1 MTDKIPFGAWPSTI
15 SAESVVAGVVGFSEL
30 NIRGEEIFWLE
41 SRPAEQGRSVLIAMT
56 PEGARRDL
64 TPPPFNVRSR
74 VHEYG
79 GGAYCLAPDAVF
91 FVNFPD
97 QNIFRVNADGKI
109 DRITPGGADERFA
122 DLCFDMKQQRLLC
135 VLERH
140 SQESETEPENVLA
153 AVDVASGEV
162 TVLDQQHDFYACP
175 RLSPSGE
182 FVAWVAWSH
191 PNMPWDGS
199 LLMRGAVDADGSIG
213 ERMIVAG
220 GADESVTQPVWMS
233 DESLLFISDQNGFY
247 NLYCFD
253 EQGIRCLLSDGAD
266 YAQPAW
272 VFGQREYAIIDGG
285 HVAAIRQ
292 TQAGPELVVI
302 NLNSGMASPLSGEGD
317 PWRYFDSLCAQD
329 NQLFFIAGYADRL
342 PAIDQLTIA
351 TGKSTSL
358 ALAAE
363 SSFDDGISIAEA
375 VSYPTR
381 DGEEAYGYFYP
392 PANALCRGPDGDLPP
407 LLVMSHGGP
416 TAAASSALQ
425 LKIQYYTS
433 RGWSVLDVNYRGSSG
448 FGRRYRNALNG
459 RWGELD
465 VWDCEDGVRFLAGQ
479 RRIDPNRVAIRGG
492 SAGGFTTLAA
502 LCTTTTFKSGASHY
516 GIGDLTAL
524 ANDTHKF
531 ESRYLHTLLA
541 NEENLQARSPINHL
555 DGLACPVIFF
565 QGGEDKVVP
574 PNQAEAMVAALK
586 DKNIPVA
593 YLLFPEEGHGFRAAD
608 NIVRALESEFA
619 FFSRIFGITPAEAL
633 PDVEIFNAG
642 GDAA

>member
-1 MTDKIPFGAWPSTI
+1 MTDIIPFGAWPSTI

-30 NIRGEEIFWLE
+30 NIRGGELFWLE
-41 SRPAEQGRSVLIAMT
+41 SRPAEQGRSVLVVMT
-56 PEGARRDL
+56 PEGERRDL

-79 GGAYCLAPDAVF
+79 GGAYCLTADAVY
-91 FVNFPD
+91 FVNFSD
-97 QNIFRVNADGKI
+97 QNIYRINADGEI
-109 DRITPGGADERFA
+109 SQITHSGADERFA
-122 DLCFDMKQQRLLC
+122 DFCFDVKLERLLC

-140 SQESETEPENVLA
+140 SEEPETEPENLLV
-153 AVDVASGEV
+153 AVDVASGDV

-175 RLSPSGE
+175 RLSCSGDSL
-182 FVAWVAWSH
+182 AWIAWSH

-199 LLMRGAVDADGSIG
+199 LLMRGALQADGCIG
-213 ERMIVAG
+213 EITIVAG
-220 GADESVTQPVWMS
+220 GADESVTQPEWMP
-233 DESLLFISDQNGFY
+233 DGSLLFLSDHNGFY

-272 VFGQREYAIIDGG
+272 VFGQHDYAVIDSA

-292 TQAGPELVVI
+292 TDAGPELVVV
-302 NLNSGMASPLSGEGD
+302 NLTSGMASPLTGEGD
-317 PWRYFDSLCAQD
+317 PWRHFDSLCARE
-329 NQLFFIAGYADRL
+329 NRLFFIAGYADRM

-351 TGKSTSL
+351 SGNSSSL

-363 SSFDDGISIAEA
+363 SSVDAEISVAEPI
-375 VSYPTR
+375 SYPTR
-381 DGEEAYGYFYP
+381 DGGHSYAYFYP
-392 PANALCRGPDGDLPP
+392 PANALCRGPDDELPP

-416 TAAASSALQ
+416 TAAASAALQ

-433 RGWSVLDVNYRGSSG
+433 RGWSVLAVNYRGSSG
-448 FGRRYRNALNG
+448 FGRSYRNALNG

-502 LCTTTTFKSGASHY
+502 LCMTTTFKSGASHY

-531 ESRYLHTLLA
+531 ESHYLHTLLA
-541 NEENLQARSPINHL
+541 NEDNLKTRSPINHL

-586 DKNIPVA
+586 EKNIPVA
-593 YLLFPEEGHGFRAAD
+593 YLLFPEEGHGFRAAA
-608 NIVRALESEFA
+608 NIVRAVESEFA
-619 FFSRIFGITPAEAL
+619 FFSRIFGINPAEEL

-642 GDAA
+642 GNNA